1 MTPNATIFAGV
12 NGAGKTT
19 AYFDFALL
27 GLNLGARINVDEIAS
42 SIGDHKDRATQAKAA
57 RIALIM
63 RKMYIKDR
71 CDFNLETTL
80 CGHGILRLFSE
91 LKKEKFFI
99 SLCYVGLESLEL
111 AKERVKIRVSK
122 GGHDIKPQIIEKRYY
137 ESLEN
142 LAKIMPLC
150 DEIKIYDNSQNLSL
164 IGHIKNFRI
173 LKFQKTNWLKELNLK
188 DKI

>member
-1 MTPNATIFAGV
+1 MIPNATIFAGV

-19 AYFDFALL
+19 AYFDFQLL

-42 SIGDHKDRATQAKAA
+42 SIGDHKDKATQAKAA
-57 RIALIM
+57 RIALVM
-63 RKMYIKDR
+63 RKMYLKDKS
-71 CDFNLETTL
+71 DFNLETTL
-80 CGHGILRLFSE
+80 CGNGILRFFKE
-91 LKKEKFFI
+91 LKENGFFI
-99 SLCYVGLESLEL
+99 SLYYVGIYSAGL

-150 DEIKIYDNSQNLSL
+150 DEIKIYDNSQKLRQ
-164 IGHIKNFRI
+164 IAHIKNSKI
-173 LKFQKTNWLKELNLK
+173 LEFQKTNWLKELNLK
-188 DKI
+188 DEI